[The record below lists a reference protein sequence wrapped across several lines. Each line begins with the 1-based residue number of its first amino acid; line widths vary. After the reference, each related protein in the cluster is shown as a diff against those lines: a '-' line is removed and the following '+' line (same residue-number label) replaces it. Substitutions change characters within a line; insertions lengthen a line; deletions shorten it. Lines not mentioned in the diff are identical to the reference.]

1 MSCELLE
8 KKFPEIFKE
17 FQSTQGELSVE
28 LLKVRI
34 SANLNVQKTSE
45 LLDMESD
52 EYLKYEFGDVSI
64 SVKKYDEIIGKLK
77 KRLNEDDVYPIDNYK
92 NHSIK

>member
-34 SANLNVQKTSE
+34 SANLSGE
-45 LLDMESD
+45 
-52 EYLKYEFGDVSI
+52 
-64 SVKKYDEIIGKLK
+64 
-77 KRLNEDDVYPIDNYK
+77 
-92 NHSIK
+92 